1 MIFIDFVPI
10 VGVALFAFGAGAQKM
25 IYTTNAVGS
34 PNRMLGKILK
44 TKSSFPTEEAS
55 TKLIYPAARNF

>member
-1 MIFIDFVPI
+1 
-10 VGVALFAFGAGAQKM
+10 M